1 MKMAMITFKRGE
13 MVFQRRG
20 IHACKRVRHCLNQE
34 LVHYQRQSEHQRT
47 DDIQDDERSAAVFA
61 HDIGELP
68 DTAQPY
74 GTACGGQQ
82 DSNF

>member
-1 MKMAMITFKRGE
+1 M
-13 MVFQRRG
+13 RRLVSECWWTRIG
-20 IHACKRVRHCLNQE
+20 TTARQLAYQE

-47 DDIQDDERSAAVFA
+47 DDIQDDERSTAVFA